1 MLTVIVLSIATF
13 VFALG
18 SIAATSAVA
27 GAASHWPGRMF
38 SYLMWMI
45 VIASL
50 VAVLTSERILR
61 IDEEALGTGA
71 VGEVGGTIISKLLL
85 AAVIGVS
92 VALCI
97 TWILLSSKKKARN
110 NRFEQRGLYSPNDI
124 VIAFVLFYVA
134 FSIFPLIFGKSH
146 QFHVSL
152 IYPFFVFIALF
163 LWMQLSKIDPI
174 AVVKQCLGLIVLASL
189 GVALLLPQLA
199 VQPSYTGLIPGFNSR
214 LWGLTAGANSLGS
227 VAGTLLV
234 LEAAEPSARRWLSK
248 GIFFTAALALILT
261 QSKTSILA
269 AFTGLLIIFGWRLVA
284 GTQGK
289 GLHGR
294 NESLT
299 VIILIALFVLLI
311 GTASAWVMFSD
322 TNVLTSLEQSLD
334 PRAVAN
340 LGTATGRTWIWE
352 VAVKGGLENPLF
364 GQGLGFWSLENRLRW
379 GLLGAV
385 HAHNLFL
392 DVFTRSGFVGLIAL
406 LIFLYF
412 VFRYSIRAAQYTQ
425 AGSVALVAV
434 FLVRATFEVP
444 VQPNSILGAESIAM
458 LAFFFY
464 VIDRGARRRD
474 KTNKLAHGQAH
485 FLKPGGLQ

>member
-1 MLTVIVLSIATF
+1 VLTVTVLSIATF
-13 VFALG
+13 VFAIG

-38 SYLMWMI
+38 SYLMWTI
-45 VIASL
+45 AIASL
-50 VAVLTSERILR
+50 ITVLASQRILR
-61 IDEEALGTGA
+61 IDEEALVMGA
-71 VGEVGGTIISKLLL
+71 AGEVGGTIISKLLL
-85 AAVIGVS
+85 SAVIGIS

-124 VIAFVLFYVA
+124 VIAFIVFYMA
-134 FSIFPLIFGKSH
+134 FSIFPLIFGKSR

-152 IYPFFVFIALF
+152 VYPFFVFIALF
-163 LWMQLSKIDPI
+163 LWMQLSKVDPI
-174 AVVKQCLGLIVLASL
+174 VVIKQCLGLIVLTSL
-189 GVALLLPQLA
+189 GVALLLPQLV

-214 LWGLTAGANSLGS
+214 LWGLTSGANSLGS

-234 LEAAEPSARRWLSK
+234 LEAAEPSARRWLGK
-248 GIFFTAALALILT
+248 GIFFTAALALVLT

-269 AFTGLLIIFGWRLVA
+269 AVIGLLIVFGWRLMA
-284 GTQGK
+284 GFQRK
-289 GLHGR
+289 NLDGR
-294 NESLT
+294 NESL
-299 VIILIALFVLLI
+299 IILVTIFALLI
-311 GTASAWVMFSD
+311 GTISAWTMFSD
-322 TNVLTSLEQSLD
+322 TNAITSLERHLD
-334 PRAVAN
+334 PRAVGN

-379 GLLGAV
+379 GLTGAV

-392 DVFTRSGFVGLIAL
+392 DVFVRSGFVGLTAL

-412 VFRYSIRAAQYTQ
+412 VFRYSIRAAQYTRG
-425 AGSVALVAV
+425 GSIALAAV

-444 VQPNSILGAESIAM
+444 IQLNSVLGAESIAM
-458 LAFFFY
+458 LAFFLY
-464 VIDRGARRRD
+464 VIDRGVKRRD
-474 KTNKLAHGQAH
+474 NTNEFAHGPAH